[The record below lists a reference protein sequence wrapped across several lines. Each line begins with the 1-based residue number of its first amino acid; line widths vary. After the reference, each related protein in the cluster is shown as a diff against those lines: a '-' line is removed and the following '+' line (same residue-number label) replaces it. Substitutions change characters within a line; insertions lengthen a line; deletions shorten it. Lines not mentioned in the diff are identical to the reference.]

1 MSAPPVLSSEQ
12 AQFTDRAE
20 VAIVGAGACGL
31 CAALAARDGG
41 ADVLLIER
49 DEVPRGTT
57 AMSIGLIPAANTR
70 FQRDRGI
77 VDSVENFVGDILK
90 RNEGKTDVAR
100 VHHIAR
106 ESGPTIE
113 WLVDAHAIPLSL
125 QNELYAGHSLYRMHG
140 TVGCTGGE
148 VMDALYAA
156 AKKAGVRFALETTAE
171 TIFAD
176 ASGKIAGVRAV
187 TKDARRDI
195 ACGALILASSGFA
208 ANREMVAKHIPE
220 MAKAGA
226 YCHPG
231 AQGDAVRWG
240 EGLGAALADLT
251 SYQSHGGLM
260 VDRPAS
266 VPWAHILRGGIQ
278 VNATGRRFSDET
290 ANYAERAHDILAQPG
305 GFAWSIF
312 DQQIEESLANF
323 MPYVDFLKIGKV
335 LTADSAE
342 QLVMITGL
350 PPALIDTLREVADV
364 AAGKIKDPLGR
375 NFCDAK
381 PLSPPFKAVKVTG
394 SLYHTQGG
402 LEVDEHGRVLR
413 ADRTPFPNLFAGGG
427 AARGISGPGCAGY
440 LGGNGLLTASVYGR
454 LAGTAAAAQIYPSGR
469 ITA

>member
-1 MSAPPVLSSEQ
+1 MNAPAVLSPEQ
-12 AQFTDRAE
+12 ARFTDKAE
-20 VAIVGAGACGL
+20 VVVVGAGACGL

-49 DEVPRGTT
+49 DAVPRGTT

-77 VDSVENFVGDILK
+77 ADSVENFVADILK

-100 VHHIAR
+100 VHHIVR
-106 ESGPTIE
+106 ESAPTVE
-113 WLVDAHAIPLSL
+113 WLVDKHEVPLSL

-148 VMDALYAA
+148 VMDGLYAA
-156 AKKAGVRFALETTAE
+156 ANKVGVRFALNTIVETL
-171 TIFAD
+171 FAD
-176 ASGKIAGVRAV
+176 ATGKIAGVRVVSKGAQ
-187 TKDARRDI
+187 RDI

-208 ANREMVAKHIPE
+208 ANREMVTKHIPA
-220 MAKAGA
+220 MAKAGT
-226 YCHPG
+226 YCHHG

-240 EGLGAALADLT
+240 EALGAAFGDITA
-251 SYQSHGGLM
+251 YQSHGGLM

-278 VNATGRRFSDET
+278 VNATGKRFSDET
-290 ANYAERAHDILAQPG
+290 ANYAERAHDILAQPD

-312 DQQIEESLANF
+312 DQQIEDSLANF

-335 LTADSAE
+335 ITANSAE
-342 QLVMITGL
+342 DLVAVTGL
-350 PPALIDTLREVADV
+350 PPTLIDTLREVADV

-375 NFCDAK
+375 NFRDAK
-381 PLSPPFKAVKVTG
+381 PLTAPFKAVKVTG

-402 LEVDEHGRVLR
+402 LEVDEQGRALR
-413 ADRTPFPNLFAGGG
+413 ADRNPFPNLFAGGG

-454 LAGTAAAAQIYPSGR
+454 LAGTAAAAQVHPDGR
-469 ITA
+469 NA